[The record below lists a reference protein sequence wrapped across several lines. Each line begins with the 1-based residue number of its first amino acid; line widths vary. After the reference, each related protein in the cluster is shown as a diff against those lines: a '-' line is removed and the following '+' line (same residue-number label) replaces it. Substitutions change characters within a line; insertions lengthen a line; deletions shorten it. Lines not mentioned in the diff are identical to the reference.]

1 MNVTI
6 WPGKLAGTIV
16 PPSSKSQGHR
26 YVIAAA
32 LAAGE
37 SVIGNLSFSEDI
49 EATLRCMAALG
60 AIVERQTDGVILR
73 GGPCPGEIPVLDC
86 GESGSTLRFLIPVA
100 LALAGGGIFRGRGRL
115 MQRPQEPYFA
125 IFREKGIAFSAE
137 GETLTIKGRL
147 TPDVYELPGNVSSQ
161 FITGL
166 MYALP
171 LLDGDSEIR
180 LTSPLESAGYIE
192 MTREA
197 LRRFGVRTEERK
209 TGWFVPGNQT
219 SRPENVQV
227 EADYSQAA
235 FFAAARGMGHNLQIM
250 GLDASS
256 CQGDR
261 IILDY
266 EKELDGTGTVE
277 LDVRNCPDLVPA
289 LAARAAVR
297 AGEITRIGGAGRLRI
312 KESDRLAAV
321 TDVLRAMG
329 AEVTEEPEG
338 LTIRGRAELVGGVAV
353 DSWNDHRIA
362 MMAAVAAMSCKAPV
376 TVTGAQCV
384 RKSYPGFWDDLKR
397 LGAVLEVSE

>member
-49 EATLRCMAALG
+49 EATLRCMETLG
-60 AIVERQTDGVILR
+60 AIVKRQMDGAPLR
-73 GGPCPGEIPVLDC
+73 GGPCPAEIPVLDC
-86 GESGSTLRFLIPVA
+86 GESGSTLRFLIPVV
-100 LALAGGGIFRGRGRL
+100 LALAGGGVFRGRGRL

-125 IFREKGIAFSAE
+125 IFRKKGIAFSAE
-137 GETLTIKGRL
+137 GDTLTIKGRL
-147 TPDVYELPGNVSSQ
+147 TPDVFELPGNVSSQ

-180 LTSPLESAGYIE
+180 LTSPLESAGYVD
-192 MTREA
+192 MTRDA
-197 LRRFGVRTEERK
+197 LKTFGVEICDIPG
-209 TGWFVPGNQT
+209 GWEIPGRQRYCPAKV
-219 SRPENVQV
+219 SV
-227 EADYSQAA
+227 EADWSQGA
-235 FFAAARGMGHNLQIM
+235 FFLAALGLGHDLTIK
-250 GLDASS
+250 GLNSSS

-266 EKELDGTGTVE
+266 EKKLDGAGTVE
-277 LDVRNCPDLVPA
+277 LNVRNCPDLVPA
-289 LAARAAVR
+289 LAARAALR
-297 AGEITRIGGAGRLRI
+297 DGEITRIENASRLRL

-321 TDVLRAMG
+321 TDVLRTMG
-329 AEVTEEPEG
+329 AGVTEEPER
-338 LTIRGRAELVGGVAV
+338 LTILGRNRLRGGVTV

-362 MMAAVAAMSCKAPV
+362 MMAAVAALSCEAPV
-376 TVTGAQCV
+376 TVAGAECV
-384 RKSYPGFWDDLKR
+384 RKSYPGFWNDLKG

>member
-49 EATLRCMAALG
+49 EATLRCMETLG
-60 AIVERQTDGVILR
+60 AIVKRQMDGATLR
-73 GGPCPGEIPVLDC
+73 GGPCPAEIPVLDC
-86 GESGSTLRFLIPVA
+86 GESGSTLRFLIPVV
-100 LALAGGGIFRGRGRL
+100 LALAGGGVFRGRGRL

-125 IFREKGIAFSAE
+125 IFRKKGIAFSAE
-137 GETLTIKGRL
+137 GDTLTIKGRL
-147 TPDVYELPGNVSSQ
+147 TPDVFELPGNVSSQ

-180 LTSPLESAGYIE
+180 LTSPLESAGYVD
-192 MTREA
+192 MTRDA
-197 LRRFGVRTEERK
+197 LKTFGVEICDIPG
-209 TGWFVPGNQT
+209 GWEIPGRQRYCPAKV
-219 SRPENVQV
+219 SV
-227 EADYSQAA
+227 EADWSQGA
-235 FFAAARGMGHNLQIM
+235 FFLAALGLGHDLTIK
-250 GLDASS
+250 GLNSSS

-266 EKELDGTGTVE
+266 EKKLDGAGTVE
-277 LDVRNCPDLVPA
+277 LNVRNCPDLVPA
-289 LAARAAVR
+289 LAARAALR
-297 AGEITRIGGAGRLRI
+297 DGAITRIENASRLRL

-321 TDVLRAMG
+321 TDVLRTMG
-329 AEVTEEPEG
+329 AGVTEEPER
-338 LTIRGRAELVGGVAV
+338 LTILGRNRLRGGVTV

-362 MMAAVAAMSCKAPV
+362 MMAAVAALSCEAPV
-376 TVTGAQCV
+376 TVAGAECV
-384 RKSYPGFWDDLKR
+384 RKSYPGFWNDLKG

>member
-6 WPGKLAGTIV
+6 WPGKLAGTIL

-49 EATLRCMAALG
+49 EATLRCMETLG
-60 AIVERQTDGVILR
+60 AIVKRQMDGATLR
-73 GGPCPGEIPVLDC
+73 GGPCPAEIPVLDC
-86 GESGSTLRFLIPVA
+86 GESGSTLRFLIPVV
-100 LALAGGGIFRGRGRL
+100 LALAGGGVFRGRGRL

-125 IFREKGIAFSAE
+125 IFRKKGIAFSAE
-137 GETLTIKGRL
+137 GDTLTIKGRL
-147 TPDVYELPGNVSSQ
+147 TPDVFELPGNVSSQ

-180 LTSPLESAGYIE
+180 LTSPLESAGYVD
-192 MTREA
+192 MTRDA
-197 LRRFGVRTEERK
+197 LKTFGVEICDIPG
-209 TGWFVPGNQT
+209 GWEIPGRQRYCPAKV
-219 SRPENVQV
+219 SV
-227 EADYSQAA
+227 EADWSQGA
-235 FFAAARGMGHNLQIM
+235 FFLAALGLGHDLTIK
-250 GLDASS
+250 GLNSSS

-266 EKELDGTGTVE
+266 EKKLDGAGTVE
-277 LDVRNCPDLVPA
+277 LNVRNCPDLVPA
-289 LAARAAVR
+289 LAARAALR
-297 AGEITRIGGAGRLRI
+297 DGEITRIENASRLRL

-321 TDVLRAMG
+321 TDVLRTMG
-329 AEVTEEPEG
+329 AGVTEEPER
-338 LTIRGRAELVGGVAV
+338 LTILGRNRLRGGVTV

-362 MMAAVAAMSCKAPV
+362 MMAAVAAMSCEAPV
-376 TVTGAQCV
+376 TVAGAECV
-384 RKSYPGFWDDLKR
+384 RKSYPGFWNDLKG

>member
-49 EATLRCMAALG
+49 EATLRCMETLG
-60 AIVERQTDGVILR
+60 AIVKRQMDGATLR
-73 GGPCPGEIPVLDC
+73 GGPCPAEIPVLDC
-86 GESGSTLRFLIPVA
+86 GESGFTLRFLMPVV
-100 LALAGGGIFRGRGRL
+100 LALAGGGVFRGRGRL

-125 IFREKGIAFSAE
+125 IFRKKGIAFSAE
-137 GETLTIKGRL
+137 GDTLTIKGRL
-147 TPDVYELPGNVSSQ
+147 TPDVFELPGNVSSQ

-180 LTSPLESAGYIE
+180 LTSPLESAGYVD
-192 MTREA
+192 MTRDA
-197 LRRFGVRTEERK
+197 LKTFGVEICDIPG
-209 TGWFVPGNQT
+209 GWEIPGRQRYCPAKV
-219 SRPENVQV
+219 SV
-227 EADYSQAA
+227 EADWSQGA
-235 FFAAARGMGHNLQIM
+235 FFLAALGLGHDLTIK
-250 GLDASS
+250 GLNSSS

-266 EKELDGTGTVE
+266 EKKLDGAGTVE
-277 LDVRNCPDLVPA
+277 LNVRNCPDLVPA
-289 LAARAAVR
+289 LAARAALR
-297 AGEITRIGGAGRLRI
+297 DGEITRIENASRLRL

-321 TDVLRAMG
+321 TDVLRTMG
-329 AEVTEEPEG
+329 AGVTEEPER
-338 LTIRGRAELVGGVAV
+338 LTILGRNRLRGGVTV

-362 MMAAVAAMSCKAPV
+362 MMAAVAALSCEAPV
-376 TVTGAQCV
+376 TVAGAECV
-384 RKSYPGFWDDLKR
+384 RKSYPGFWNDLKG